1 MAACAPQVIKRAS
14 TYSSSATVIEEKEEK
29 RPVVTPATIAETKR
43 HHRRSSTGDL
53 NVYKNGTDQQSEG
66 DSTSSSE
73 TANTS
78 SEKTQTPSDTASA
91 EMDWEPAAKKEP
103 KDSVGG
109 ASEEKPVEVT
119 LGGLSVVADKGN
131 RLSQLEAPSETDGNA
146 MSVVDVCYDL

>member
-1 MAACAPQVIKRAS
+1 M
-14 TYSSSATVIEEKEEK
+14 
-29 RPVVTPATIAETKR
+29 
-43 HHRRSSTGDL
+43 
-53 NVYKNGTDQQSEG
+53 NVYKNGAEQQSEG
-66 DSTSSSE
+66 DSTCSSE

-91 EMDWEPAAKKEP
+91 EMDWEPAGKKDP
-103 KDSVGG
+103 KDSVG
-109 ASEEKPVEVT
+109 EEKPTEVT